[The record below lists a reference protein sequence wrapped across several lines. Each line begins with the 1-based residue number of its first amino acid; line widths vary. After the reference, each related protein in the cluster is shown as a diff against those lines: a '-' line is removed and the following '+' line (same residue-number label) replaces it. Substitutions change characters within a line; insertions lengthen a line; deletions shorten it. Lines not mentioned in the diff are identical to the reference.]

1 MDHFRDQK
9 LLHKKFTLQLI
20 EKCKKIVES
29 YDSLVHYTVEDEDEI
44 TICGDIH
51 GQYYDLLNIFKL
63 NGNPTNKNEY
73 LFNGDFVD
81 RGPFSV

>member
-1 MDHFRDQK
+1 
-9 LLHKKFTLQLI
+9 
-20 EKCKKIVES
+20 
-29 YDSLVHYTVEDEDEI
+29 VHYKVPDEDEI

-63 NGNPTNKNEY
+63 NGNPSNKNEY

-81 RGPFSV
+81 RGSFSV